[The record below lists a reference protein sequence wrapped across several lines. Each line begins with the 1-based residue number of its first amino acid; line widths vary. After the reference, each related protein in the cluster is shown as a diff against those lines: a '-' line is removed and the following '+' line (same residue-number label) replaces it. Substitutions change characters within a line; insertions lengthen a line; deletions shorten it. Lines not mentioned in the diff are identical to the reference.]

1 MLSAQFLAD
10 LSHRDSINY
19 RDNVARD
26 FLLCRFSGFVCS
38 DSDPCGASRVVAPL
52 HVGAIKR
59 TAFEDWNLVTR
70 EACVRAK
77 ESTSGVS
84 RLAGVSDLT

>member
-1 MLSAQFLAD
+1 VLSAQFLAD

-38 DSDPCGASRVVAPL
+38 DSYPCGASRVVAPL
-52 HVGAIKR
+52 HAWAIRR
-59 TAFEDWNLVTR
+59 TAFKDWNLLTR
-70 EACVRAK
+70 EACVLAK

-84 RLAGVSDLT
+84 RLAGVSNVT